1 MNILR
6 MIGKRAVQSI
16 ITIILVTMLVFLLIQ
31 LVPGNPVANYLGATA
46 SEEQI
51 KAMTHE
57 YGYDRPAIVQYFSWI
72 GGLFRG
78 TMGKSI
84 SLQQEISTVLFP
96 RLGITLSMVVPAFV
110 IGTLLGVL
118 LGIICAKTRGSVFD
132 TVITFIANIG
142 VSMPMF
148 WLAMMGMLVLALKLR
163 LLPTSGYVSMARN
176 PYQWFQHMIMPVMI
190 LAWGVMAGFVRQTR
204 SSLLEVIRQD
214 YVTTARAK
222 GIKPVA
228 VTFRHQL
235 RNALIPIVTVMGSRL
250 GGMVG
255 STVLIESVFGIPGL
269 GSVMMK
275 GISDRDFMIVAN
287 GVLIISVFVALCNL
301 VVDILYGF
309 IDPRTR

>member
-1 MNILR
+1 M
-6 MIGKRAVQSI
+6 
-16 ITIILVTMLVFLLIQ
+16 
-31 LVPGNPVANYLGATA
+31 
-46 SEEQI
+46 
-51 KAMTHE
+51 
-57 YGYDRPAIVQYFSWI
+57 
-72 GGLFRG
+72 
-78 TMGKSI
+78 
-84 SLQQEISTVLFP
+84 
-96 RLGITLSMVVPAFV
+96 
-110 IGTLLGVL
+110 
-118 LGIICAKTRGSVFD
+118 
-132 TVITFIANIG
+132 
-142 VSMPMF
+142 
-148 WLAMMGMLVLALKLR
+148 
-163 LLPTSGYVSMARN
+163 
-176 PYQWFQHMIMPVMI
+176 
-190 LAWGVMAGFVRQTR
+190 AWGVMAGFVRQTR